1 MERAEWV
8 LSFDLATR
16 TGWAMGEPGRAV
28 PMSGAVTLQKP
39 KDDFGTMEQ
48 NIGAL
53 FVRLFSER
61 TPSIVVWETPMTPEG
76 WYRICQQ
83 QGRMQNGASLII
95 QNVLA
100 GILRR
105 ECGRKEIPFVEVAR
119 QTVLKHYTGH
129 ARWGGRDPGKAAAL
143 RRAAIVGHMPHGSKD
158 DDRADAIAT
167 WSWACGKYGGATPS
181 EIIPFEQPAMKHQK
195 GSVLDE

>member
-1 MERAEWV
+1 MERAEWF

-39 KDDFGTMEQ
+39 KDEFGTMEQ

-95 QNVLA
+95 QNVLS

-105 ECGRKEIPFVEVAR
+105 ECGRKEVPFVEVSR
-119 QTVLKHYTGH
+119 QTILKHYTGH
-129 ARWGGRDPGKAAAL
+129 ARWGGRDPGKKAVLARAAL
-143 RRAAIVGHMPHGSKD
+143 LGHMLPGSKD
-158 DDRADAIAT
+158 DDRADAIAM
-167 WSWACGKYGGATPS
+167 WDWACGKYGGFQPK
-181 EIIPFEQPAMKHQK
+181 EIIPFVAPQMKFQA
-195 GSVLDE
+195 GTPLDE